1 MVFATLL
8 PAAPAL
14 PQGLADPQ
22 PDSLCN
28 RYEDRIWGRVTANGG
43 QSHEGFLHFLGSRG
57 GATRADPLLGRR
69 EVPDDSYQL
78 WLEAARDGV
87 PHLGVVEVGGYR
99 VTWEERYPEFAQRSR
114 ASIRLGHVASLTPDG
129 EGIVVVSP
137 WGLDG
142 EPRGDTAT
150 SAGRVGLRT
159 EAPWPDDEVR
169 IENADSQVTMR
180 WKEITRIDFSPAPA
194 GDSGRVAPRPLH
206 GTAVDTA
213 GRSYTGWVSWGAV
226 RLESDSLGKI
236 IMRSDS
242 VSDSALQSIAHSEIA
257 RREGVATVERTGT
270 TTRSVDPGSVRV
282 AAPKLGVV
290 EIPFGALRSLRLAAG
305 GPSEGASSPWII
317 SREHRERRSAPLA
330 RRDEGLVAALPAQGA
345 TQSGATGVGIVN
357 HGLHNVNQ
365 TLQFEETSEAVQRGC
380 SAARMPWEVC
390 PRAVRCEWH
399 RSWPL
404 AGTVTTSGGEE
415 IEGRIRWNALKEWS
429 WELLEGSSRGV
440 DFLVAF
446 AEIELMER
454 DPKGGLRVSLADGR
468 MLHLTDGG
476 DVDEGNRG
484 VLVFPTVAE
493 AGGSWQGPSSG
504 WRHVAWSEIG
514 EVRLRH
520 QGSGELGR

>member
-1 MVFATLL
+1 MCQESPQRRRSPIVVWSATLVVFATLL
-8 PAAPAL
+8 PAVPAL

-22 PDSLCN
+22 PDSSCN
-28 RYEDRIWGRVTANGG
+28 RYEDPIWGRVTANDG

-57 GATRADPLLGRR
+57 GATWADPLLGRR
-69 EVPDDSYQL
+69 EIPDGIYQL
-78 WLEAARDGV
+78 WLEAAKDGV
-87 PHLGVVEVGGYR
+87 PHLRVVEVGGYR
-99 VTWEERYPEFAQRSR
+99 VTWEERYPDFAQPSR
-114 ASIRLGHVASLTPDG
+114 ASIRLGHVASLSPDG
-129 EGIVVVSP
+129 EGIVVVLP
-137 WGLDG
+137 RGLDG
-142 EPRGDTAT
+142 EPGGGAA

-159 EAPWPDDEVR
+159 EAPWPDNEVR
-169 IENADSQVTMR
+169 IENADSRVTIG

-194 GDSGRVAPRPLH
+194 GDSGRVAPRPLY
-206 GTAVDTA
+206 GTAVDTV

-236 IMRSDS
+236 IMRADS
-242 VSDSALQSIAHSEIA
+242 VSDSLLHSIAHSEIA
-257 RREGVATVERTGT
+257 RLEGVAAVERAGT
-270 TTRSVDPGSVRV
+270 ITRSVDPGSVRV
-282 AAPKLGVV
+282 AAPEFGVV
-290 EIPFGALRSLRLAAG
+290 EIPYGALRSLRLVPG
-305 GPSEGASSPWII
+305 GPSEDSPAASPYVDPPGW
-317 SREHRERRSAPLA
+317 
-330 RRDEGLVAALPAQGA
+330 AA
-345 TQSGATGVGIVN
+345 
-357 HGLHNVNQ
+357 
-365 TLQFEETSEAVQRGC
+365 
-380 SAARMPWEVC
+380 
-390 PRAVRCEWH
+390 RCEWH

-468 MLHLTDGG
+468 TLHLTDGG

-493 AGGSWQGPSSG
+493 AGGSWQGQSSG
-504 WRHVAWSEIG
+504 WRYVAWSEIG

-520 QGSGELGR
+520 RRSGELGR

>member
-1 MVFATLL
+1 MCQESPPRRRSQLARSATLAVLATLL
-8 PAAPAL
+8 PAV
-14 PQGLADPQ
+14 PQ
-22 PDSLCN
+22 PDSPCN
-28 RYEDRIWGRVTANGG
+28 RYEERIWGRVTANDG

-57 GATRADPLLGRR
+57 GATWADPLLGRR
-69 EVPDDSYQL
+69 EISDGSYQL
-78 WLEAARDGV
+78 WLEAARGGV

-99 VTWEERYPEFAQRSR
+99 VTWEERYPEFTQPSR
-114 ASIRLGHVASLTPDG
+114 ASIRLGHVASLALDG
-129 EGIVVVSP
+129 EGSVVVSP
-137 WGLDG
+137 WGPDG
-142 EPRGDTAT
+142 EPMGGAD
-150 SAGRVGLRT
+150 SAGRVGPRI
-159 EAPWPDDEVR
+159 EAPFPDDEVR
-169 IENADSQVTMR
+169 IENADSRVTMR
-180 WKEITRIDFSPAPA
+180 WKEIARIDFSPAPA

-206 GTAVDTA
+206 GTAVDTV

-236 IMRSDS
+236 VMRHDS
-242 VSDSALQSIAHSEIA
+242 VSASVLHSIAHSEIA
-257 RREGVATVERTGT
+257 RREGVATVERDGAIA
-270 TTRSVDPGSVRV
+270 RSVAPGPVRV

-290 EIPFGALRSLRLAAG
+290 EIPFGALRSLRLGAG
-305 GPSEGASSPWII
+305 GPSEGS
-317 SREHRERRSAPLA
+317 
-330 RRDEGLVAALPAQGA
+330 
-345 TQSGATGVGIVN
+345 
-357 HGLHNVNQ
+357 
-365 TLQFEETSEAVQRGC
+365 
-380 SAARMPWEVC
+380 

-429 WELLEGSSRGV
+429 WELLEGSSGGV
-440 DFLVAF
+440 DLLVAF

-468 MLHLTDGG
+468 TLHLTDGG

-484 VLVFPTVAE
+484 VLVFPTVAG

-520 QGSGELGR
+520 PRSGELSR